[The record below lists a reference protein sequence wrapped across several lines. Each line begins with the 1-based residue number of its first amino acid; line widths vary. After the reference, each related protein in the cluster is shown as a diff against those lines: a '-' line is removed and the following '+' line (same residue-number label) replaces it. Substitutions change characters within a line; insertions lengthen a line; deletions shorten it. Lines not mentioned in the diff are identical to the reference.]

1 MPITFE
7 IYRDG
12 QRLAQFTPVNP
23 VAVGPESVPIPGD
36 VIFENGL
43 LTVARTDEHAVGV
56 SLLWEVSAAGTYHL
70 ETTRLQPRPTAY
82 NLNVELCRA
91 RLMKIVQKQEDW
103 NLFDFPRA
111 DQFAAMFR
119 QAQDLFSDA
128 LGKLYEPGEAARLAD
143 RALTIALELS
153 EKLAVFHG
161 ELLLNRRRAS
171 GGMAKHLF
179 GCRVDSTVQNQ
190 RYKDTLADHFD
201 YAVLPMSWRQ
211 LQPEEDTFVTEPVD
225 EWVEHLS
232 RRRVPIIAGPLI
244 DLSDGGMPDW
254 SFIWEH
260 DFDTLRELAYEYVQK
275 VVHRYRKAVSL
286 WNVVAG
292 LHTSNHFTL
301 TFEQIIEL
309 TRLLVAQVKTLLPNA
324 RTLVTV
330 TQPFGEYHARGH
342 TSVPPMLYA
351 EMVAQAGVNFDAFG
365 LELTTGVPTSGS
377 YARDLFQVSSMLDRF
392 SSTGRSVFVT
402 SVSAPDRNQPDSS
415 DRSEGKLNPAQGGRW
430 QRPWD
435 AALQAEW
442 MDAVY
447 RLALS
452 KPYVESIAWG
462 DLADIAPAVPGGGL
476 LDDMLKPKPV
486 FKKLQELRDQFQRNK
501 K

>member
-1 MPITFE
+1 MN
-7 IYRDG
+7 DQSG
-12 QRLAQFTPVNP
+12 
-23 VAVGPESVPIPGD
+23 IP
-36 VIFENGL
+36 
-43 LTVARTDEHAVGV
+43 
-56 SLLWEVSAAGTYHL
+56 
-70 ETTRLQPRPTAY
+70 P
-82 NLNVELCRA
+82 
-91 RLMKIVQKQEDW
+91 
-103 NLFDFPRA
+103 
-111 DQFAAMFR
+111 
-119 QAQDLFSDA
+119 SD
-128 LGKLYEPGEAARLAD
+128 RS
-143 RALTIALELS
+143 I
-153 EKLAVFHG
+153 
-161 ELLLNRRRAS
+161 
-171 GGMAKHLF
+171 
-179 GCRVDSTVQNQ
+179 
-190 RYKDTLADHFD
+190 
-201 YAVLPMSWRQ
+201 
-211 LQPEEDTFVTEPVD
+211 
-225 EWVEHLS
+225 
-232 RRRVPIIAGPLI
+232 
-244 DLSDGGMPDW
+244 
-254 SFIWEH
+254 IWEH